1 MTEPLHT
8 GGMIALVP
16 SNDSLVNLVVPGG
29 DPVTEL
35 HLTLA
40 YLGDD
45 VTDWDADTVA
55 ALQNIVHCL
64 TNWSYDVAQ
73 GQAQA
78 AADGVPWAPPD
89 LSSAY
94 FGPAQR
100 GPIEC
105 AIFAHA
111 VFNPNATE
119 DGAGPDEPATVYLI
133 DGSGGRM
140 QLEELQQIVCY
151 KAKDALGSIEFPQ
164 QHTPFVPHVTAGY
177 NLPITALSYAGP
189 VTFDRVRVVIGDTVT
204 DYPMVA
210 PEEAPDMTSS
220 IVADANPGDL
230 SPEAVDA
237 AVTDGVPVTFP
248 VLAVEGL
255 ATSDH
260 RYIEPG
266 ALSHR
271 ALPIPVLAQ
280 VTNGG
285 QGGHSG
291 AAVVGKIAEMT
302 RVPGPDVV
310 DKETGQ
316 PFPENTFV
324 WSGKGEL
331 HPDAEATDLAR
342 RGYLTG
348 NSIDLSDMDAE
359 YVMEDVNELGEGTE
373 SLVVHGG
380 KIAAT
385 TLVPIPAFAQA
396 YVVLD
401 GQELS
406 PATDNVAL
414 AASAWRSSE
423 VGDEG
428 CLLCELLAS
437 GEEFDDDGYAVK
449 EAPNADKRASALK
462 KGQALPPAKGK
473 PAGNARY
480 PIENAGDLTKAIRAV
495 GRGKGDHDAIRKY
508 IIGVARKLGLSKMI
522 PDNWGSDGS
531 VKATTAAGVPEF
543 PALSDFANPKLS
555 EPTALTVDDDGRV
568 FGHLA
573 TWGTCHIGFAGQCV
587 TPPRNHSDYAYFGT
601 GSVRARD
608 EAGELRSVAVGHIT
622 LGTGHASTSLAA
634 APAAA
639 HYDNTGTVAADIAVG
654 DDAHGIWFSGR
665 LRPDA
670 DAAQVRAHALSGDWR
685 PVSGRLELVAALAVN
700 VPGFP
705 VPRAR
710 VASGEVMALVAA
722 GAVQQVHPNTKG
734 ATKNDDVGTQIGAS
748 VIEYLRQAGIQLP
761 QTDEETEGGDAA
773 GTGALSDEDRRN
785 AALRDLALAAL
796 PFG

>member
-1 MTEPLHT
+1 MTSPVHT

-45 VTDWDADTVA
+45 VTGWEPGYADAIDS
-55 ALQNIVHCL
+55 I
-64 TNWSYDVAQ
+64 
-73 GQAQA
+73 AQA
-78 AADGVPWAPPD
+78 LVNRQYDLYVQKVKAEAAGQDWQPPTPD
-89 LSSAY
+89 NTYL
-94 FGPAQR
+94 GPGQQ
-100 GPIEC
+100 GPITC
-105 AIFAHA
+105 NVFAHA

-119 DGAGPDEPATVYLI
+119 DGPGPDEPATVYLI
-133 DGSGGRM
+133 DGTGDRD
-140 QLEELQQIVCY
+140 QLNTLQETVCY
-151 KAKDALGSIEFPQ
+151 QVRDALGTIEFPE
-164 QHTPFVPHVTAGY
+164 QHRPFVPHITAGY
-177 NLPITALSYAGP
+177 NLPITELSYSGP
-189 VTFDRVRVVIGDTVT
+189 VTFDRIRVALGDTVT

-210 PEEAPDMTSS
+210 PEENMTDT

-237 AVTDGVPVTFP
+237 AVQDGVPVTFP

-255 ATSDH
+255 ETSDR
-260 RYIEPG
+260 RYIEAG

-280 VTNGG
+280 VVNGG

-302 RVPGPDVV
+302 RQPGPEVV
-310 DKETGQ
+310 DKETGE
-316 PFPENTFV
+316 PFPEGTFV

-359 YVMEDVNELGEGTE
+359 YEMNYGEAGDDRDAMADGQE
-373 SLVVHGG
+373 RLVVHGG

-401 GQELS
+401 GQETA
-406 PATDNVAL
+406 PAADNVAL
-414 AASAWRSSE
+414 AASAWRSAE

-428 CLLCELLAS
+428 CLLCELLAA
-437 GEEFDDDGYAVK
+437 GEEFDDDGYAMAS
-449 EAPNADKRASALK
+449 APKADKRAAALK

-473 PAGNARY
+473 PAGQARY
-480 PIENAGDLTKAIRAV
+480 PIENADDLDKAIRAV
-495 GRGKGDHDAIRKY
+495 GRGKGDHSAIRKY
-508 IIGVARKLGLSKMI
+508 IIGVARKLKLSAKI
-522 PDNWGSDGS
+522 PDNWAPDGS
-531 VKATTAAGVPEF
+531 LKATTAAAVPEF
-543 PALSDFANPKLS
+543 PSLADFSDPHLS
-555 EPTALTVDDDGRV
+555 EPTPLTITDDGRV

-573 TWGTCHIGFAGQCV
+573 QWGTCHIGFAGQCT

-601 GSVRARD
+601 GAVRARD
-608 EAGELRSVAVGHIT
+608 ETGALRSVAVGHIT
-622 LGTGHASTSLAA
+622 MDTGHAATDLSL

-639 HYDNTGTVAADIAVG
+639 HYDNTGAVAADIAVG
-654 DDAHGIWFSGR
+654 DDQHGIWFSGR
-665 LRPDA
+665 VRPGA
-670 DAAQVRAHALSGDWR
+670 DVEKLRAHALSGDWR
-685 PVSGRLELVAALAVN
+685 PLHGRLELVAALSVN

-710 VASGEVMALVAA
+710 VASGEVVALVAA
-722 GAVQQVHPNTKG
+722 GALSPAGPAPDPVEMAAQRAVELFAAKMNIVAGQPI
-734 ATKNDDVGTQIGAS
+734 VG
-748 VIEYLRQAGIQLP
+748 L
-761 QTDEETEGGDAA
+761 TEADLA
-773 GTGALSDEDRRN
+773 RRN
-785 AALRDLALAAL
+785 TAVRDLALSVL